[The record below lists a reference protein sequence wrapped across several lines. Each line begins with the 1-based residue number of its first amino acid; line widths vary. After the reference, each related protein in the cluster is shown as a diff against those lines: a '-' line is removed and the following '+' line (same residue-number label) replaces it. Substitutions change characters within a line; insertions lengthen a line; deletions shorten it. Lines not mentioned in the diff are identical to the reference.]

1 MVHDKK
7 AISLLQD
14 FIREKLGGDIH
25 KLNTYDFS
33 TLNNDRKYG
42 STNCV
47 DAPIVKAVMSLAFG
61 DIWPELSMD
70 TIARGPYKCA
80 TIQTYQNLFGM
91 NMCDQ
96 YFKGMQKF
104 EPSTSQF
111 QRALKVS
118 HLTYSIGNLWVL
130 PGNGIISNR
139 ILDNS
144 YRYYMDK
151 FLKGIYAVLTQQKR
165 VDKVLQ
171 EAIDNSPQMG
181 VYYGEEGFQKFI
193 SEMMLEDYV
202 NYYYKPIDIFDFVW
216 SSQKDLDRYK
226 YFKAVDEYC
235 SFCEKAFV
243 NRADKIIKKLED
255 ALAAKPILQRPEGP
269 IVTLQRPKPDY
280 KQTDHVSDDNTIG
293 RYGLAYN
300 LMNMCIESV
309 KENMDKR
316 LPALADKD
324 YFIEVCKR
332 MGLKLDGFTWDEFTI
347 SVEKYDDISVIF
359 YGFPKP
365 QREPQ
370 AKYGAL
376 LIDLNKKMLDYYT
389 LEMCR
394 KPETWALGLNTSEA
408 HSLMGMYD
416 MEPTKENFL
425 KLIIPKDKLMPEID
439 IKSLLNLPMEYKVI
453 EKLPEDPMYS
463 VNYGNNTS
471 NCVSIIHSFPMSAK
485 RTMVYYNVQKIISGI
500 HQSLG
505 ENQALIEVNAG
516 KTSQNRQYVYSIV
529 KTLERPSGVQYF
541 MLMHV
546 SYEDIAININ
556 GFFVETG
563 ITGTRDTMIWELA
576 CRQGIV
582 SFKDKSKWMFDPYD
596 KSFNRPYM
604 MNLSEKEEYDEL
616 FPDHPLSQCRK
627 FVKLITERL

>member
-1 MVHDKK
+1 MVQDKK

-25 KLNTYDFS
+25 KLRTFDFS
-33 TLNNDRKYG
+33 ALNDDRKYG
-42 STNCV
+42 ATNNE
-47 DAPIVKAVMSLAFG
+47 DAPIVKAVMSVAFG
-61 DIWPELSMD
+61 DVWPELSMEKID
-70 TIARGPYKCA
+70 CGPYKCA
-80 TIQTYQNLFGM
+80 PIQTYQNLFGM

-104 EPSTSQF
+104 EPSSSQF
-111 QRALKVS
+111 QRALKVA
-118 HLTYSIGNLWVL
+118 HMTYSLGNLWVL
-130 PGNGIISNR
+130 PGNGTISNR
-139 ILDNS
+139 ILDNC

-151 FLKGIYAVLTQQKR
+151 FLKSIYVVLTKQKS

-171 EAIDNSPQMG
+171 KSIDNCPQMEP
-181 VYYGEEGFQKFI
+181 YYGEEGFHKFI
-193 SEMMLEDYV
+193 NDMMLEDYV
-202 NYYYKPIDIFDFVW
+202 DYYYKPMDIFEFVW

-243 NRADKIIKKLED
+243 KRADKIIEKLEA
-255 ALAAKPILQRPEGP
+255 ALAAKPNLQKPERP
-269 IVTLQRPKPDY
+269 IVTLQRPKPNQ
-280 KQTDHVSDDNTIG
+280 KQTDNDSNEKYIG

-309 KENMDKR
+309 KENIEER
-316 LPALADKD
+316 LPAMADKD
-324 YFIEVCKR
+324 YFIEICKR
-332 MGLKLDGFTWDEFTI
+332 MDLKLDGFTWDEFTV
-347 SVEKYDDISVIF
+347 SVESYEDILVFF

-370 AKYGAL
+370 AKYGAI
-376 LIDLNKKMLDYYT
+376 LIYQNNKKLEYYT
-389 LEMCR
+389 LEMCNE
-394 KPETWALGLNTSEA
+394 PETWALGLNTSST

-425 KLIIPKDKLMPEID
+425 KLIIPKEKLMPEID

-453 EKLPEDPMYS
+453 DNLPEDPMYS
-463 VNYGNNTS
+463 VNYGKNTS
-471 NCVSIIHSFPMSAK
+471 DCTSIIHSFPMSAR
-485 RTMVYYNVQKIISGI
+485 RTMDYYNVNKIIYGI

-516 KTSQNRQYVYSIV
+516 KTSHNRQYVYSIV
-529 KTLERPSGVQYF
+529 KTLDRPSRVQYF
-541 MLMHV
+541 MLIHV
-546 SYEDIAININ
+546 SYEEIAININ
-556 GFFVETG
+556 GFFVESG

-582 SFKDKSKWMFDPYD
+582 SFEDKSKWMFDPYD

-604 MNLSEKEEYDEL
+604 MNISEKEEYDEM